1 MRFWLCLSHWL
12 SWSSWGGWDFWLH
25 QGIGRNLQR
34 VFLYKD
40 AKVGSVLNLLT
51 KYSVILHSFVGHPHS
66 IPQHESL
73 LAAACGVRL
82 RTSLREP
89 LNAIIECVMYKHCL
103 SECCTADSWMTKG
116 KWDHWDCTDPTLTW
130 KLSPHFW
137 YDFSCSLVVLQLPS
151 SLHYFLNLWKF

>member
-1 MRFWLCLSHWL
+1 M
-12 SWSSWGGWDFWLH
+12 GGISDFTM

-116 KWDHWDCTDPTLTW
+116 KWDH
-130 KLSPHFW
+130 
-137 YDFSCSLVVLQLPS
+137 
-151 SLHYFLNLWKF
+151 